1 MKPANRRG
9 TVVVAVVVA
18 LVMLQL
24 VVYAVAVGGSREQ
37 DLTTRRLEAARTYY
51 AAESVANMAIR
62 EIARNSDED
71 ANGTVGA
78 VYSSLTAPA
87 IGPGGGSAWA
97 TASTTAGVTTVTVAG
112 VNGLATRTI
121 TANVQRVVTAAAT
134 QGLFVEMWTATTGL
148 SALSNIPW
156 ATTASWATVMPNV
169 NMPSQGS
176 IARWTGGPTGRYG
189 VRFKGNIIIPAT
201 GTWNFRISSDD
212 GSDLWINGVRVVN
225 NDGLHGNTART
236 GSATL
241 TAGTYSFECRMFENG
256 GSSNLWAEW
265 RGPGVAS
272 YTLIPSSA
280 FTCSP
285 TVEIPPVAV
294 GTTIGVVG
302 GAGSPLAG
310 IDGFNSGGGAYGGG
324 NILSSGVLVST
335 NAIAAAQWSVSGNA
349 ALTVDGRVGVGG
361 SPGSVIS
368 VAAPATMSGTNAA
381 LTRRLGPIIQG
392 RPLILPA
399 TSGAY
404 SSSSDMTINTDRRYS
419 SFSSSGSA
427 TITISGN
434 VSIVI
439 DGALTMSGTSAF
451 VLAPNATLNLYVG
464 GTITLNGD
472 AKINAASQDPTRVN
486 IYQFNT
492 ASRDLAMNAQS
503 KVHARV
509 LNPFGRAVLSGTSEL
524 FGSFHG
530 NAISITQNGRIHADV
545 AALPTIGAGVGVP
558 SPGQA
563 VVKAWNQ
570 TR

>member
-1 MKPANRRG
+1 MQVKRRG

-37 DLTTRRLEAARTYY
+37 NLTVRRLEAARTYY
-51 AAESVANMAIR
+51 AAEAVANMAIR
-62 EIARNSDED
+62 EIARNVDED
-71 ANGTVGA
+71 ANGTVGG
-78 VYSSLTAPA
+78 VYSSVTAPP
-87 IGPGGGSAWA
+87 IGVGGGTAWA

-112 VNGLATRTI
+112 ANGLATRTI
-121 TANVQRVVTAAAT
+121 TANVQRVVATAAT

-212 GSDLWINGVRVVN
+212 GSDLWINGVRVIN
-225 NDGLHGNTART
+225 NDGLHSNTART
-236 GSATL
+236 GSAVL

-265 RGPGVAS
+265 QGPGVAS

-285 TVEIPPVAV
+285 SVDIPPVAAAA
-294 GTTIGVVG
+294 TIGIVG
-302 GAGSPLAG
+302 GAGSPQAG
-310 IDGFNSGGGAYGGG
+310 VDGFNSGAGAYGSG
-324 NILSSGVLVST
+324 NILSSGVLMAT
-335 NAIAAAQWSVSGNA
+335 NAIAASQWSVSGNA

-361 SPGSVIS
+361 SPGTVIS
-368 VAAPATMSGTNAA
+368 VAAPATMTGTNAA
-381 LTRRLGPIIQG
+381 LTRRIGPIIQG
-392 RPLILPA
+392 RPLSLPA

-404 SSSSDMTINTDRRYS
+404 SSNSDLTISTNRRYS
-419 SFSSSGSA
+419 SFNCAGSA

-434 VSIVI
+434 VSLII
-439 DGALTMSGTSAF
+439 DGTFTMAGTSSF
-451 VLAPNATLNLYVG
+451 VLAPNSSLDLYVG
-464 GTITLNGD
+464 DTITLNND
-472 AKINAASQDPTRVN
+472 AAINAASQDPKRVN

-503 KVHARV
+503 KVYARV

-545 AALPTIGAGVGVP
+545 AALPTTGAGVGGS

-563 VVKAWNQ
+563 VVKAWSQ